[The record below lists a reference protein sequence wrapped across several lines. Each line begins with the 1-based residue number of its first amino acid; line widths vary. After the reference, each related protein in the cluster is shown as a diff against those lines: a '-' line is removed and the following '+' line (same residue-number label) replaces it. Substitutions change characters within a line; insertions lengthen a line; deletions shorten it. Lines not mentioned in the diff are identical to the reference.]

1 VTTESDKQYPEAMWW
16 HHHPVFTVQ
25 LVGTSKPRPGQK
37 QEFERFWK
45 YRERAAYTYELV
57 RRLKTMVESAYPA
70 SSQMP
75 SPEIL
80 QTLAELPRYDELVPE
95 WREPITD
102 CLNAACGIRPLS
114 VNPNAIPPPVK
125 GYFVLDAIDV
135 TAGIETLQDWLEGQL
150 NQIRKRH
157 GLEPG
162 RGERGVSRNRGPHLK
177 PHWDHLDYVCDRRRF
192 VCADVDKRRFER
204 NRFKDAIDNVEA
216 VALGILHARLK
227 EKPQLAKRLRLGF
240 SGCEIPKV
248 PYEQRKWFVHK
259 QPFPIA
265 SVLVALR
272 SVMKD

>member
-1 VTTESDKQYPEAMWW
+1 VKTESNKQYPKDMWW

-25 LVGTSKPRPGQK
+25 LLGTSKPRPGQK
-37 QEFERFWK
+37 PEFMRVWK

-57 RRLKTMVESAYPA
+57 RRLRAMVEAAYSDSSPEPA
-70 SSQMP
+70 
-75 SPEIL
+75 PEIL
-80 QTLAELPRYDELVPE
+80 QALAELPPYDELSAA

-102 CLNAACGIRPLS
+102 SLNFACGIRPLS
-114 VNPNAIPPPVK
+114 VNPNAIPPSVK

-135 TAGIETLQDWLEGQL
+135 TAGIETAQDWLEDQV

-192 VCADVDKRRFER
+192 DCADVDKRRFER
-204 NRFKDAIDNVEA
+204 NRFKDAIDNVDA
-216 VALGILHARLK
+216 VALGILHACLK
-227 EKPQLAKRLRLGF
+227 EKPQLAKRLRLGIG
-240 SGCEIPKV
+240 GCDIPKV
-248 PYEQRKWFVHK
+248 PFEQREWFVRK
-259 QPFPIA
+259 QPFPIV